1 MTVEIRAL
9 ILCVMRTFSI
19 METQHH
25 LSRVLRVVESGQSVG
40 ITRRKQLVAKIIP
53 GQAEVELPN
62 FVSRARSVWGKSWQ
76 GVPSE
81 VLLDETRGVR

>member
-1 MTVEIRAL
+1 
-9 ILCVMRTFSI
+9 

-53 GQAEVELPN
+53 MQTEVELPD
-62 FVSRARSVWGKSWQ
+62 FVSRARRIWGKSWQ
-76 GVPSE
+76 GAPSE
-81 VLLDETRGVR
+81 ALLDEVRGAR